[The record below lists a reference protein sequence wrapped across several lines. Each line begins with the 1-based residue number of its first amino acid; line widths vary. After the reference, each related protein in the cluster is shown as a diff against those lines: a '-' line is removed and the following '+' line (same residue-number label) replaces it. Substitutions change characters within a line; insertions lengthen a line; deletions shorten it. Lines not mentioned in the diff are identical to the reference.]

1 MQQNDDSQKD
11 NDTMQQK
18 NNQNIYPA
26 FSEHEQQIIKE
37 QISQIKAG
45 SFKIEGDSE
54 LKSIEFIKL
63 LNLQKLELINC
74 NNIIPKL
81 ESQSITELHIEN
93 NNYLNLNEL
102 QLDNLEIFKY
112 YKLISERCDQ
122 IVNLN
127 FAKEIVQF
135 NNLKQLYLDRCRVDI
150 SPLQQIISL
159 TKVQLN
165 QCSLEKIEFLRPLI
179 NLTDLSLF
187 GNEYIE
193 INQLQYLTQLKK
205 LDLGLCGLIK
215 IDALSTL
222 INLTDLSLYGNEKL
236 DIGPLQHLTR
246 LITLNL
252 DSCNLV
258 SLEALRP
265 LVNLMD
271 LSLYGNENIDIAPI
285 QFLKQLTKLNLR
297 FCGLT
302 NLEMLRPLINL
313 SELQVAWNYIVYLQP
328 LLELKQLKK
337 LDAQTNKLVDS
348 VIKQHSNSKSFI
360 LFNQQ
365 QPSKEELK
373 KANLAQN
380 INLPISFLRQMQKQ
394 TIHIKFQ
401 FTIIKQK
408 IEGYIKNDNLAI
420 FIQKTISLFQKLHQT
435 EVTQ

>member
-1 MQQNDDSQKD
+1 MQQNDDSQQNNYNTQHKI
-11 NDTMQQK
+11 
-18 NNQNIYPA
+18 NQNIYQA
-26 FSEHEQQIIKE
+26 FSEHEQQIINQ

-45 SFKIEGDSE
+45 LFKIEGDSE

-63 LNLQKLELINC
+63 LNIQKLELINC

-112 YKLISERCDQ
+112 YKLISEKSY
-122 IVNLN
+122 VNQN
-127 FAKEIVQF
+127 FAKEIAQF
-135 NNLKQLYLDRCRVDI
+135 NNLKQLYLDRCNVDI

-165 QCSLEKIEFLRPLI
+165 HCSLEKIESLRSLI

-193 INQLQYLTQLKK
+193 INQLQYLTQLTK

-222 INLTDLSLYGNEKL
+222 INLTYLSLYGNEKL
-236 DIGPLQHLTR
+236 DIGPLQHLTN
-246 LITLNL
+246 LTTLNL
-252 DSCNLV
+252 DSCSLV

-265 LVNLMD
+265 LVNLRD
-271 LSLYGNENIDIAPI
+271 LSLYGNEYIEITPI
-285 QFLKQLTKLNLR
+285 QFLKQLTRLNLR

-302 NLEMLRPLINL
+302 NLEILRPLINL

-337 LDAQTNKLVDS
+337 LDAQTNKLVDE
-348 VIKQHSNSKSFI
+348 VIKQHPNSKRFI

-365 QPSKEELK
+365 KPSKEELQ

-380 INLPISFLRQMQKQ
+380 INLPISSLRQMQKYSTHLKQ
-394 TIHIKFQ
+394 Q
-401 FTIIKQK
+401 FTTIQQK
-408 IEGYIKNDNLAI
+408 IKGYIKNDNLAM
-420 FIQKTISLFQKLHQT
+420 FIKQTISLFQKLHQT